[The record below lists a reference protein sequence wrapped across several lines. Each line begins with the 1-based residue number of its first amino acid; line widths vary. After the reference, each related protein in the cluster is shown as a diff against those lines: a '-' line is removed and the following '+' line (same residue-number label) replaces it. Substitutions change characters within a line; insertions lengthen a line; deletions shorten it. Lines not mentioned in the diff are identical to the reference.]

1 MSYMHLVNLYKNQ
14 DILLF
19 KRCFS
24 MEKIHGSSAHIAYTD
39 AQTELTFFAGGQSE
53 TRFRA
58 IFGSPSD
65 RDILLKKIAALGFS
79 SVIVYGEVY
88 GGGVFKASA
97 TYGKEMRFIVF
108 DILVTTESGSRWL
121 NVPKMAQIST
131 DLGLEVVPWEE
142 ISTDIEE
149 INRAR
154 DKPSDLAIRR
164 GCGNDRKREGVV
176 LRPLV
181 EMTNEYGERV
191 MAKHKQES
199 FSERATEQTVQD
211 PGKLVVLAEAT
222 AIADEWVTE
231 MRLSHVL
238 DKIQDVDIRSTSIV
252 IKAMCEDVY
261 REAAGEVVES
271 KEATT
276 AISKKTALMFKERL
290 KSVLESKEKEEAN
303 NE

>member
-1 MSYMHLVNLYKNQ
+1 M
-14 DILLF
+14 
-19 KRCFS
+19 
-24 MEKIHGSSAHIAYTD
+24 
-39 AQTELTFFAGGQSE
+39 
-53 TRFRA
+53 
-58 IFGSPSD
+58 
-65 RDILLKKIAALGFS
+65 
-79 SVIVYGEVY
+79 
-88 GGGVFKASA
+88 
-97 TYGKEMRFIVF
+97 
-108 DILVTTESGSRWL
+108 
-121 NVPKMAQIST
+121 
-131 DLGLEVVPWEE
+131 
-142 ISTDIEE
+142 
-149 INRAR
+149 
-154 DKPSDLAIRR
+154 
-164 GCGNDRKREGVV
+164 V

-211 PGKLVVLAEAT
+211 PNRLVVLTEAT

-238 DKIQDVDIRSTSIV
+238 DKIKDADVRSTSIV
-252 IKAMCEDVY
+252 IKAMCEDIY

-290 KSVLESKEKEEAN
+290 KLVTEHKEKTEDG